1 MKATTPTL
9 YWGPILQ
16 AGRVIII
23 TIDIAID
30 IDIHAI
36 KNHFQNLAGTF
47 VTPLGDF
54 HKFFCVMGLE
64 GDTVCIN
71 NATYQSLSL
80 IHI

>member
-1 MKATTPTL
+1 MKPTTLTL

-16 AGRVIII
+16 AGCVIII

-30 IDIHAI
+30 IDVHASE
-36 KNHFQNLAGTF
+36 NRFQNLAGTF

-54 HKFFCVMGLE
+54 HMFFCVMGLE

-71 NATYQSLSL
+71 KAT
-80 IHI
+80 HT